1 METVVTTLKERR
13 NNRRKKAKE
22 EVKIE
27 DLETANASKE
37 DHSKEEEPVSIDSSR
52 YPFCL
57 MQRRVVRLTYS
68 NVIASHL
75 CVCARARVCAF
86 VKLHITA

>member
-37 DHSKEEEPVSIDSSR
+37 DHSKEEESVSIDSSR
-52 YPFCL
+52 YPFL
-57 MQRRVVRLTYS
+57 FHVTSTRAPNIQQRYS
-68 NVIASHL
+68 
-75 CVCARARVCAF
+75 
-86 VKLHITA
+86 